1 MFILC
6 SKQRPRSMCS
16 VYRGKIMCG
25 WMWVKFVGP
34 GKSIRFSAT
43 HPVQSQ
49 LPNSAKSD
57 GDILQSAAPLCHT
70 LSIEVSIPNEYSM
83 TYMACWRLLLLVE
96 LLQLNEYVGFIKKT
110 KIHTNCE
117 QQTDFR
123 TYQCSSPL
131 HTDVLIVNT

>member
-1 MFILC
+1 M
-6 SKQRPRSMCS
+6 QRLSRQDNVWLDLGEICWAWKIDKIFSNPPSAIPATKF
-16 VYRGKIMCG
+16 GKIR
-25 WMWVKFVGP
+25 WRYF
-34 GKSIRFSAT
+34 T
-43 HPVQSQ
+43 E
-49 LPNSAKSD
+49 
-57 GDILQSAAPLCHT
+57 SAAPLCHT

-131 HTDVLIVNT
+131 HTDVVIVNT